1 MKRNINHI
9 YAMFR
14 FCSVMIGTLSIAS
27 CSDFIDVG
35 PPKSEITTST
45 VFTNDASATSTITG
59 IYSLMMTN
67 QCFMKGDLERYTGLS
82 SDELDNFSANS
93 DQIQFAQSQLIN
105 TNTITYGSFWQQA
118 YIFINNA
125 NAALEG
131 LESSSGLSPQV
142 RDQLKG
148 EALFIRAFCHLYLV
162 ALFGDI
168 PYVTST
174 DYTINSKLSRTP
186 ASMVYSLIS
195 ADLETAKL
203 LLSEEYVDTERI
215 RPNRSA
221 AAALLARVYL
231 YTSAWDKAE
240 AQASEVIS
248 NAGLYELEPDLA
260 NVFLAN
266 NNEAIW
272 QLKPVSA
279 GTNAAQGQVF
289 ILTIDP
295 GQSLGGVALTQSLLA
310 SFEAND
316 KRAEE
321 WIGSYSSETNSYL
334 FPYKYKQSYSNIVT
348 EYSTLLRLGE
358 QYLIRAEARCRQN
371 KTDLAKADLN
381 TIRQRAGLPD
391 ITDSDNN
398 VVIEAIAHERVTEL
412 FTENGH
418 RWMDLKRTGKADA
431 VMSSIRANWKTTDQL
446 YPIPNAEI
454 LLNVGLSQNPGY

>member
-14 FCSVMIGTLSIAS
+14 FCGVMIGTLSVAS

-45 VFTNDASATSTITG
+45 VFTNDASATSTIAG

-93 DQIQFAQSQLIN
+93 DQIQFAQSQLMN

-131 LESSSGLSPQV
+131 IESSSGLSPQV

-174 DYTINSKLSRTP
+174 DYTINSKLPRTP

-231 YTSAWDKAE
+231 YTSAWEKAE

-310 SFEAND
+310 AFEAND
-316 KRAEE
+316 KRAGE
-321 WIGSYSSETNSYL
+321 WIGSYSSGTNSYL

-454 LLNVGLSQNPGY
+454 LLNAGLSQNPGY